1 MKSRLHINPIAF
13 KVPTLA
19 NLAVSCDLFTRGD
32 LKFHTHYV
40 AFSYNSVVN
49 RNFIA
54 FRAWRKA
61 YIYKHGKCASYLSFE
76 VYDF

>member
-54 FRAWRKA
+54 FRA
-61 YIYKHGKCASYLSFE
+61 
-76 VYDF
+76 